1 MTTAA
6 QSPRAVTVRA
16 ADYLAGE
23 LARAGVTHMFGVGGA
38 NIEDLYDAVHRGGTV
53 RGVVAKHEFS
63 AVTMADGYARTTG
76 RLGVVAATSGGGAM
90 NLVPGLAEAYA
101 SRVPLL
107 ALVGQPPTAQE
118 GRGAF
123 QDTSGK
129 GDSFDAGE
137 VFTPISRF
145 CDKVADADALVELL
159 RRAIE
164 AAQAEPRGP
173 AVLLLPKD
181 VQQALLPWPGHEPD
195 ATAST
200 ASADSTASSASRAS
214 TAPATS
220 TALMAPTASTA
231 STGSTASP
239 VPTASTTPLDPA
251 ALAAASDILR
261 GADTVLVIA
270 GEGVAAADA
279 RPELAALARG
289 LGAWV
294 AVTPDAKDVF
304 DNRDPRF
311 AGVAGV
317 MGHANVEDCLRR
329 ADVCLLVGTRL
340 PLLARGGLEEALAAT
355 DVVCLDAETPF
366 VAATALGGHLR
377 DALRAVTGR
386 LGSAPR
392 ACPPHAGP
400 LPAPLPVPGP
410 DSPDTDTAMDGDS
423 ETDTD
428 TDADAGASTIP
439 FPRAL
444 AAVEAALPE
453 DAHVFVDA
461 GNTGASAVHL
471 LPAPRHGR
479 FVVALG
485 MGGMG
490 YTFGAGIGA
499 ALATGRRTYVLA
511 GDGAFFM
518 HGAEVHTAV
527 EHSAP
532 VTFVVFNNNAHAMC
546 VLREEFLQGGVRDD
560 DLFRRTD
567 IAAGMTAAFP
577 SLDVTGA
584 ENATQLREAL
594 LRANTGVGPAFV
606 ALDCDPREVP
616 PFLPFQP
623 FTEAPGSAGRARRA
637 EQADNRAEPA
647 DNRAEQAETRAE
659 QADKEETSDERRVVH
674 VG

>member
-6 QSPRAVTVRA
+6 DAPETGTVRMV
-16 ADYLAGE
+16 DYLAGE
-23 LARAGVTHMFGVGGA
+23 LARAGVTHLFGVGGA

-53 RGVVAKHEFS
+53 QGVVAKHEFS
-63 AVTMADGYARTTG
+63 AVTMADGYARTTA
-76 RLGVVAATSGGGAM
+76 RPGVVAATSGGGAM

-118 GRGAF
+118 GHGAF

-145 CDKVADADALVELL
+145 CARVEDADSLVELL
-159 RRAIE
+159 PRAMR
-164 AAQAEPRGP
+164 AALTEPRGP

-181 VQQALLPWPGHEPD
+181 VQQARLRVPD
-195 ATAST
+195 RDA
-200 ASADSTASSASRAS
+200 
-214 TAPATS
+214 
-220 TALMAPTASTA
+220 APTGAA
-231 STGSTASP
+231 QARAGQAGAAP
-239 VPTASTTPLDPA
+239 GPA
-251 ALAAASDILR
+251 ALSPDVLSEVTETLR
-261 GADTVLVIA
+261 AADTVLVIA
-270 GEGVAAADA
+270 GEGVASADA
-279 RPELAALARG
+279 RAELSELAQN

-317 MGHANVEDCLRR
+317 MGHANVEHCLRR

-340 PLLARGGLEEALAAT
+340 PLLARGGLERALAAT
-355 DVVCLDAETPF
+355 DVVCLDSEEPF
-366 VAATALGGHLR
+366 VAGKALVGDLR
-377 DALRAVTGR
+377 GALRAVTGR
-386 LGSAPR
+386 LASSPR
-392 ACPPHAGP
+392 ACPRHPGP
-400 LPAPLPVPGP
+400 LPAPAVTPAVTP
-410 DSPDTDTAMDGDS
+410 DSPDAHGR
-423 ETDTD
+423 
-428 TDADAGASTIP
+428 ILP
-439 FPRAL
+439 YPRAL

-527 EHSAP
+527 EHAAP

-546 VLREEFLQGGVRDD
+546 ALREEFLQGGVRDD
-560 DLFRRTD
+560 DVFGRTD
-567 IAAGMTAAFP
+567 IAAGVAAAFP

-584 ENATQLREAL
+584 ENAAQLREAL
-594 LRANTGVGPAFV
+594 LRGNAGTGPVFV
-606 ALDCDPREVP
+606 AVDCDPKEIP

-623 FTEAPGSAGRARRA
+623 FAEATGGADRADRPERADRAEHAERGARA
-637 EQADNRAEPA
+637 EQADRAEPA
-647 DNRAEQAETRAE
+647 DN
-659 QADKEETSDERRVVH
+659 EENADERRVVRA
-674 VG
+674 G

>member
-1 MTTAA
+1 MTTT
-6 QSPRAVTVRA
+6 SDLPETETVRSVDHL
-16 ADYLAGE
+16 ADE

-101 SRVPLL
+101 SRVPVL
-107 ALVGQPPTAQE
+107 ALVGQPPTEQD
-118 GRGAF
+118 GHGAF

-137 VFTPISRF
+137 VFAPISRF
-145 CDKVADADALVELL
+145 CARVTDADSLIELL
-159 RRAIE
+159 PRAMA
-164 AAQAEPRGP
+164 AAQADPPGP

-181 VQQALLPWPGHEPD
+181 VQQARIRLPGRGPAPTSGGPVPAPTTAGPSRTVPSPAEPSTG
-195 ATAST
+195 AAPAGT
-200 ASADSTASSASRAS
+200 ASATRLDS
-214 TAPATS
+214 
-220 TALMAPTASTA
+220 
-231 STGSTASP
+231 
-239 VPTASTTPLDPA
+239 A
-251 ALAAASDILR
+251 ALAEVSDILR
-261 GADTVLVIA
+261 GAKVLVIA
-270 GEGVAAADA
+270 GEDVAAADA
-279 RPELAALARG
+279 RAELAELARN

-340 PLLARGGLEEALAAT
+340 PLLARGGLERALAGT
-355 DVVCLDAETPF
+355 DVVYLGPERPF
-366 VAATALGGHLR
+366 VPATVLGGDLR

-386 LGSAPR
+386 LPSRPQ
-392 ACPPHAGP
+392 ACPEHSGP
-400 LPAPLPVPGP
+400 LPTVMAAPTSSAARGPTVPY
-410 DSPDTDTAMDGDS
+410 AQ
-423 ETDTD
+423 
-428 TDADAGASTIP
+428 AV
-439 FPRAL
+439 
-444 AAVEAALPE
+444 AAVEAALPQ

-461 GNTGASAVHL
+461 GNAGASAIHL

-511 GDGAFFM
+511 GDGSFLM
-518 HGAEVHTAV
+518 HGMEVHTAV
-527 EHSAP
+527 EYAAP
-532 VTFVVFNNNAHAMC
+532 VTFVIFNNNAHAMC
-546 VLREEFLQGGVRDD
+546 ALREDFLQGGVRSD
-560 DLFRRTD
+560 DLFGRTD
-567 IAAGMTAAFP
+567 IAAGVAAAFP

-584 ENATQLREAL
+584 ENTAQLRGAL
-594 LRANTGVGPAFV
+594 LRGNEGGGPAFV
-606 ALDCDPREVP
+606 ALDCDPGEIP

-623 FTEAPGSAGRARRA
+623 FAEAATGSTRHA
-637 EQADNRAEPA
+637 ES
-647 DNRAEQAETRAE
+647 
-659 QADKEETSDERRVVH
+659 KENSDERRVVH